1 MITAKEA
8 KNRTLESDKIK
19 EILKGKQYEGI
30 CEDISNHIVYF
41 LEKIFSHLFLTII
54 LSLIDNQNNLV

>member
-8 KNRTLESDKIK
+8 KNKTLESDKIK

-30 CEDISNHIVYF
+30 CEDISNYKRYIKLYK
-41 LEKIFSHLFLTII
+41 ETS
-54 LSLIDNQNNLV
+54 

>member
-19 EILKGKQYEGI
+19 EMLKEKQYEGI
-30 CEDISNHIVYF
+30 CEDISNHIKKQADCGCFF
-41 LEKIFSHLFLTII
+41 LL
-54 LSLIDNQNNLV
+54 N